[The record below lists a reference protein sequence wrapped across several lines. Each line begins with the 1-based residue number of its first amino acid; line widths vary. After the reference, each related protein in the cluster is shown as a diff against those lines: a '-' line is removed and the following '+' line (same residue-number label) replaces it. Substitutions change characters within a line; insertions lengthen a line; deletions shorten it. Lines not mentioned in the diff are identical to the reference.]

1 MDHAPETNANAIDFF
16 LDRHV
21 REGRGERP
29 AFRDGRRTLT
39 YQGLQAATHGFTGA
53 LAAAGIGRERRAG
66 LLLLDT
72 VEFPVAFWGC
82 LRAGVVPVPINTLL
96 PHELIGYILADSR
109 AEALFIAA
117 PLYPALAPV
126 LRGLRTLRHIVLV
139 GAGAAEPGT
148 RTISDFLAG
157 GAPSAET
164 ADAKPDEVAFWVYSS
179 GSTGAP
185 KGVRHVHASLRA
197 TADTYAKQVLGIRPD
212 DVVFSA
218 AKLFFAYG
226 LGNSMT
232 FPMSVGAAAVLLPER
247 PTADAV
253 LEVLR
258 RERPT
263 IFCGVPTLY
272 AALLAHPKI
281 GPGAGSDRL
290 RRCVSAGEALPEAV
304 GRRWRERVGVDILDG
319 IGSTEMLHIFLS
331 NRPDDI
337 RYGTTGR
344 AVPGYEL
351 RIVDAAGHDVPA
363 GESGELL
370 VRGPSAAEGYWNQL
384 AKSRS
389 TFRGE
394 WTHTGDTYSRDAD
407 GYYRYGGRSDDM
419 LKVGGIWVSPF
430 EVEEALV
437 GHPAVLEAAVV
448 GHADADGLTKPRAFV
463 VLQESAAGLDPE
475 TLRELLKQHVKDKIG
490 AWKYPRWIEFSD
502 ALPKTATGKVQR
514 YKLREG

>member
-1 MDHAPETNANAIDFF
+1 
-16 LDRHV
+16 
-21 REGRGERP
+21 
-29 AFRDGRRTLT
+29 
-39 YQGLQAATHGFTGA
+39 
-53 LAAAGIGRERRAG
+53 
-66 LLLLDT
+66 
-72 VEFPVAFWGC
+72 
-82 LRAGVVPVPINTLL
+82 
-96 PHELIGYILADSR
+96 
-109 AEALFIAA
+109 
-117 PLYPALAPV
+117 
-126 LRGLRTLRHIVLV
+126 
-139 GAGAAEPGT
+139 
-148 RTISDFLAG
+148 
-157 GAPSAET
+157 
-164 ADAKPDEVAFWVYSS
+164 
-179 GSTGAP
+179 
-185 KGVRHVHASLRA
+185 
-197 TADTYAKQVLGIRPD
+197 
-212 DVVFSA
+212 
-218 AKLFFAYG
+218 
-226 LGNSMT
+226 
-232 FPMSVGAAAVLLPER
+232 MSVGGAAVLLPER

-281 GPGAGSDRL
+281 GPGAGSDRM
-290 RRCVSAGEALPEAV
+290 RRCVSACEALPEAV
-304 GRRWRERVGVDILDG
+304 GQRWRERVGVDILDG

-351 RIVDAAGHDVPA
+351 RIVDTAGHDVPA
-363 GESGELL
+363 GESGKLL